1 MNIYAVAVIS
11 VIEVDKRK
19 FVKLN
24 LVKSVNDSAN

>member
-1 MNIYAVAVIS
+1 MNIDAVAVIS